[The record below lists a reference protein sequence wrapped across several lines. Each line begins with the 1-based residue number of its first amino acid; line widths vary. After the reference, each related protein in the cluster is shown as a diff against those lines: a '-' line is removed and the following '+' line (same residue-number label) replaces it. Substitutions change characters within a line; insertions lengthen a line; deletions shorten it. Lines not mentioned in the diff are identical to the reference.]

1 MALRNK
7 ILIGIQIL
15 MKKMMTVIAL
25 AFVLSACSQ
34 PRTGG
39 FFGASNNGAAGGV
52 TQSFRW

>member
-1 MALRNK
+1 
-7 ILIGIQIL
+7 